1 LDGTNSFSG
10 AAELDRSLRVLA
22 SVGLAVGGLLGL
34 LGTFAPS
41 DSMRGLAWGIDGMGL
56 VMASALLTVGFFR
69 SGHDLVASGFLV
81 FAVGQ
86 GLVVSGA
93 AMDLTRSIPSFG
105 AGAGLWAL
113 ALILIG
119 VPPVLPLIARVLGF
133 VAAALFAITAL
144 RVFSGAALDPLSSP
158 LPFFAYPILVATL
171 VTWIWALLTDR
182 IATAS

>member
-1 LDGTNSFSG
+1 M
-10 AAELDRSLRVLA
+10 DRSLRVLA
-22 SVGLAVGGLLGL
+22 AVGLAVGGLLGL
-34 LGTFAPS
+34 AGTFAPS
-41 DSMRGLAWGIDGMGL
+41 DSLRGLAWGLDGMGL

-113 ALILIG
+113 ALILIS
-119 VPPVLPLIARVLGF
+119 VPPVLPLIARLLGF
-133 VAAALFAITAL
+133 VAAALFAVTAL
-144 RVFSGAALDPLSSP
+144 MIFAGAPLDPTSSP
-158 LPFFAYPILVATL
+158 LPFFVYPIFVATL
-171 VTWIWALLTDR
+171 ATWIWTLLTNR
-182 IATAS
+182 MPPGTSANAA